1 MFALLL
7 FTGVGDAEED
17 LSSPLKLRMLFNI
30 TVFQSGYDFRAAISV
45 IFRSS
50 FADLVALHAMESTDD
65 DEEEEDD
72 DLSSNEE
79 EHVMQLTQEQW
90 RDVFGTLNDLGALS
104 SFEDCFADTLV
115 EHIEKK
121 VRKTATGKFEV
132 QKLKSLEAWLG
143 AVAIPWLSMALG
155 RPIAEVTKNWLDR
168 LEFHL
173 FECFLQVYCFGTLFV
188 YWFVSRKFLLVGRV
202 SLSNSIK
209 RIVDE

>member
-1 MFALLL
+1 
-7 FTGVGDAEED
+7 
-17 LSSPLKLRMLFNI
+17 MLFNI

-50 FADLVALHAMESTDD
+50 FADLVALHDMESTDD

-143 AVAIPWLSMALG
+143 AVREGADSRIGARTQTDFTHGPVESGGSNTTAQATMRLCSPRMG
-155 RPIAEVTKNWLDR
+155 RGVRRSLPASLASSSRGSRRRAVPV
-168 LEFHL
+168 L
-173 FECFLQVYCFGTLFV
+173 FSSPASYYL
-188 YWFVSRKFLLVGRV
+188 
-202 SLSNSIK
+202 
-209 RIVDE
+209 